1 MNIRD
6 NSNSHVIEAHAKL
19 KQTPYEKD
27 SKIR

>member
-1 MNIRD
+1 MDVRD
-6 NSNSHVIEAHAKL
+6 NPNSHVIEAQAKL